1 MHGRR
6 LLVDATVYSSNTYY
20 AIPVAR
26 PIWALLLALSKLTP
40 GHSRD
45 FFRKDIHQI
54 VGPAHTKM
62 DEPHSQRNAII
73 NNIPLGASS
82 NV

>member
-1 MHGRR
+1 MEEGFW
-6 LLVDATVYSSNTYY
+6 LTPPYILVTPIMQFQWLD
-20 AIPVAR
+20 

-40 GHSRD
+40 GHSRV

-62 DEPHSQRNAII
+62 DEPHSQRNAVI
-73 NNIPLGASS
+73 NNIPLGAAS